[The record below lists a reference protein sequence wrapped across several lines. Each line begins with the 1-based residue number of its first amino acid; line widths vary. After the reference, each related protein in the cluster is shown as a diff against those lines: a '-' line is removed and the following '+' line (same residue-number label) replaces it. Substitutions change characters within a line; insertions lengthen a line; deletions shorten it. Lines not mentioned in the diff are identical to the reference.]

1 MGEMTNEEALK
12 RVNEILEK
20 RSPNFFV
27 RPEPI
32 YDVSFW
38 LRIQEALEKA
48 EQKEELLDA
57 ISIVVDYNGYQEF
70 VKDLNDIA
78 HTDAR
83 DEYGYA
89 LNIFP
94 KDVFDNEEYSDVY
107 KAQLQVI
114 WMMMVN
120 EFGDYGTSPRSGW
133 IIKSEEFKKFISELL
148 ERVEERWS

>member
-1 MGEMTNEEALK
+1 MTYGEALK
-12 RVNEILEK
+12 RVNEMLEK
-20 RSPNFFV
+20 RAFV
-27 RPEPI
+27 FSAVYQI
-32 YDVSFW
+32 SFW
-38 LRIQEALEKA
+38 LRIKEALEKA

-57 ISIVVDYNGYQEF
+57 ISIVVDYNGYQQF

-83 DEYGYA
+83 DEYGQP

-94 KDVFDNEEYSDVY
+94 EDVFDNIIYADVY
-107 KAQLQVI
+107 IAQLQVI
-114 WMMMVN
+114 WMMLVN

-148 ERVEERWS
+148 ERVEE